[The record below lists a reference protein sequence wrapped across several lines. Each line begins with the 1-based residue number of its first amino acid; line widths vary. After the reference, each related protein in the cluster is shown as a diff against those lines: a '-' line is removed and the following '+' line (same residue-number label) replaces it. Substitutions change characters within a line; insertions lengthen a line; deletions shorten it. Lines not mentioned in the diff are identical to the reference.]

1 MGDTV
6 LVTGA
11 GTGIGLA
18 TSLHLA
24 EKGFRVYASVPD
36 PDQREGIDRAARE
49 RGVALSVISLDVTNP
64 SSIESAVGTV
74 LAETGGIFG
83 LVNNAGLGL
92 RGFFEDLSTEEIRSL
107 FDVNVFGAM
116 AVTRSVLPH
125 MRSARRGRI
134 VLISSAGGRNGAMTL
149 TAYCAG
155 KFALEGFGESLAMEV
170 AAFGLNV
177 SLIEPGLVM
186 TPHFTVHRGRARRAT
201 DPEGP
206 YYRWFVQHEQLVDEV
221 LRARHITADDVAK
234 AVGRSLLDRSPRLR
248 YVVGWRARLLLA
260 LQRRLPGEL
269 FERLYSR
276 QVVRMVTRP
285 RKPATGLA
293 ETLGVDRQPSVPRN
307 PHRPGAGSEAARHV

>member
-36 PDQREGIDRAARE
+36 PDQREGIESAASE
-49 RGVALSVISLDVTNP
+49 RGVVLSVLPLDVTDP
-64 SSIESAVGTV
+64 RSIESAVRTV
-74 LAETGGIFG
+74 LAETGGIYG

-92 RGFFEDLSTEEIRSL
+92 RGFFEDLSAEEIRSL

-125 MRSARRGRI
+125 MRAARRGRI

-149 TAYCAG
+149 SAYCAG
-155 KFALEGFGESLAMEV
+155 KFALEGFGESLAIEV
-170 AAFGLNV
+170 AALGLKV

-201 DPEGP
+201 DPESP
-206 YYRWFVQHEQLVDEV
+206 YYRWFAQHEQLVDNM
-221 LRARHITADDVAK
+221 LRARHITPDDVAR
-234 AVGRSLLDRSPRLR
+234 AVGRSLSDRSPRLR
-248 YVVGWRARLLLA
+248 YVVGWRAKLLLG
-260 LQRRLPGEL
+260 LHRYLPGEL
-269 FERLYSR
+269 FERLYFP

-293 ETLGVDRQPSVPRN
+293 ATLGLESQPSGTGNPRAQS
-307 PHRPGAGSEAARHV
+307 PGSEATRHV